1 MSPGSDPTGTDAL
14 AARLAEIDD
23 LHTRGVL
30 NDEER
35 AIARRAALDKAMTTS
50 AAPTAAAVD
59 TRAQKAA
66 AGKEEADGT
75 RPRVRLPLVAGAI
88 AAVIIVAAVVIG
100 VVLSRGGD
108 ATTPVAAAPAGIPDP
123 PAAPSNDV
131 VPYTGGT
138 FSISYPRGWIRET
151 TDEDMGGYFDTTWA
165 GRQGKDAIV
174 RVNTSPGDPAD
185 GYESALMLERGT
197 QSTPGYQRVSIT
209 RTTLGGMPAARWEF
223 LTTGD
228 SGKTLRTV
236 NVLASDGV
244 DGWAVL
250 TRNPVAQDAKW
261 SPVFRQVR
269 ESFEVF

>member
-1 MSPGSDPTGTDAL
+1 MSPDSDPTSTDAL
-14 AARLAEIDD
+14 AARLAEIDA

-35 AIARRAALDKAMTTS
+35 AIARRAALDKAMTAGAVPTD
-50 AAPTAAAVD
+50 AAIDA
-59 TRAQKAA
+59 RAQKAA
-66 AGKEEADGT
+66 TGKEAADDAQA
-75 RPRVRLPLVAGAI
+75 RVRLPVIIGAI
-88 AAVIIVAAVVIG
+88 AAVVIVAAIVIG
-100 VVLSRGGD
+100 VVLSSGGD
-108 ATTPVAAAPAGIPDP
+108 STTPVAATPAGIPDP
-123 PAAPSNDV
+123 PPAASNHV

-261 SPVFRQVR
+261 GPIFRQVR
-269 ESFEVF
+269 ESFEVL